1 MTSPVT
7 LQYFGEG
14 EFRAPTQYWARKCDE
29 LFVIGDV
36 HRLAQHH
43 DRSDATHG
51 HYFACISN
59 AWQSLPDH
67 LLEHYPDA
75 ETLRKKMLIRAGYAD
90 VRTIV
95 CASKAEALRVAAF
108 VRPMDVYA
116 IVTVKDAVVSVF
128 TAQSQSYRAMGKHE
142 FNKSKQAVLQAIDD
156 LLGVERGTTAKQ
168 SEAA

>member
-1 MTSPVT
+1 MNSP
-7 LQYFGEG
+7 LLYRYEG
-14 EFRAPTQYWARKCDE
+14 DGTFVAASAYWARKADDA
-29 LFVIGDV
+29 FVVGETYKLSE
-36 HRLAQHH
+36 RH
-43 DRSDATHG
+43 DRSDVTHN

-116 IVTVKDAVVSVF
+116 IVTVKDAVVTVF
-128 TAQSQSYRAMGKHE
+128 TAQSQSYRAMGKQE